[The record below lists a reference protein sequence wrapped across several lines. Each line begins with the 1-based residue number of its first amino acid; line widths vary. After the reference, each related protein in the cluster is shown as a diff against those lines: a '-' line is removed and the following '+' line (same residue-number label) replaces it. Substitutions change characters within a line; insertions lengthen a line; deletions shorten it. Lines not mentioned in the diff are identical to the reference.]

1 MALSPGLERTTETVV
16 IAAAEP
22 LVRRGLAAVLG
33 DHFAV
38 VQTAGTVRAA
48 QRVLAHRP
56 LPPLV
61 LVLDPP
67 FPDASAEE
75 ACAVVLQPDAALGT
89 LVLLRH
95 PDPQLV
101 RLVSQY
107 GARGV
112 FDMNIAPDLLRAAL
126 GEIRRGEAVFDPALA
141 RHLVEGD
148 DRDQD
153 EPANGCSLSER
164 QVQALRLLADGL
176 SSKEIARTLC
186 TTADAV
192 DHVIERASRRLGA
205 SHRAQAVAVA
215 IRSGLFD

>member
-1 MALSPGLERTTETVV
+1 MGLPAVLERTAETVL

-33 DHFAV
+33 DHFAA
-38 VQTAGTVRAA
+38 VQAAGTVRAA
-48 QRVLAHRP
+48 QQALARAP

-67 FPDASAEE
+67 FPDATAEE
-75 ACAVVLQPDAALGT
+75 ACAALLQPNAALGT
-89 LVLLRH
+89 LVLLRQ
-95 PDPQLV
+95 PDPRLV
-101 RLVSQY
+101 RLVSRH

-112 FDMNIAPDLLRAAL
+112 FDMAIAPELLRAAL
-126 GEIRRGEAVFDPALA
+126 GEIRRGAAVFDPALA
-141 RHLVEGD
+141 HHLVARDE
-148 DRDQD
+148 RDQD
-153 EPANGCSLSER
+153 EPTDSCCLSER

-176 SSKEIARTLC
+176 SSKEIARTLS

-192 DHVIERASRRLGA
+192 DHAIERAGRRLGA
-205 SHRAQAVAVA
+205 AHRAQAVALA